1 VEITSFP
8 ADFEFPPRELGMRQK
23 ASAAEPRLV
32 FDGGHGDGGGQILRT
47 ALAPSALTGRSIS
60 SIFGRTAP
68 SPALPPS
75 TASVLRLIT
84 PGTTRP
90 LWLNGGTPRINC
102 ARRELTCQSPSAM
115 PTENLILT
123 IPNEISRRDKKQE
136 HPAMRQAPYI
146 ADVESKRLALRRNRL
161 VAGSLLV
168 IAVLVFIGIRL
179 FVQPSFA
186 AELISA
192 AAEAA
197 IVGGLAD
204 WFAVT
209 ALFRRPLGLPIPHT
223 ALIPARKDEIGKS
236 LGGFVRDQ
244 FLDPELL
251 IERLRKENRAVQL
264 AQWVDT
270 AGAAN
275 FIAER
280 VIAIVPIIL
289 NYANDAQIRTFLGNV
304 AHGGLRRLDLVPT
317 LDAII
322 EALIRAS
329 KHMEIVDAVIEILRP
344 SLEGIKELIIE
355 RIGEQTGRFFPR
367 YFDRRIGK
375 GLVDGIE
382 KWLDAVRTSGS
393 DERLRLDVWTQETM
407 AKFRASP
414 DYPRLIEQAQRVIV
428 NHPALAHSL
437 GAIWDE
443 IRRELMDDVFSPSPK
458 IGSISVEV
466 VRTIGRLLQE
476 TPAVQQ
482 YLNTAIERILVDYIT
497 PWRVEIGNYIAEVV
511 ESWDG
516 PKIAD
521 AIELQV
527 GRDLQ
532 YIRINGTLVGA
543 LIGSALFLIGVAM
556 PGLLKAAA
564 AIRF

>member
-1 VEITSFP
+1 M
-8 ADFEFPPRELGMRQK
+8 RE
-23 ASAAEPRLV
+23 
-32 FDGGHGDGGGQILRT
+32 
-47 ALAPSALTGRSIS
+47 
-60 SIFGRTAP
+60 
-68 SPALPPS
+68 
-75 TASVLRLIT
+75 
-84 PGTTRP
+84 
-90 LWLNGGTPRINC
+90 
-102 ARRELTCQSPSAM
+102 
-115 PTENLILT
+115 
-123 IPNEISRRDKKQE
+123 
-136 HPAMRQAPYI
+136 APYI
-146 ADVESKRLALRRNRL
+146 ADVESKRVALRKNRL

-168 IAVLVFIGIRL
+168 IAVLVFMGIRL
-179 FVQPSFA
+179 FVEPSFA

-244 FLDPELL
+244 FLDPEQL

-317 LDAII
+317 LDAVI
-322 EALIRAS
+322 EALIRAG
-329 KHMEIVDAVIEILRP
+329 KHMEIVDAIIEILRP
-344 SLEGIKELIIE
+344 SLDGVKEPIIE
-355 RIGEQTGRFFPR
+355 RVGEQTGRFFPR
-367 YFDRRIGK
+367 YFDRRIGE
-375 GLVDGIE
+375 GVIGGIE

-393 DERLRLDVWTQETM
+393 GERVRLDVWAQETI

-414 DYPRLIEQAQRVIV
+414 DYLRLIEQTQRVIV

-443 IRRELMDDVFSPSPK
+443 IRRELIDDAFSPSPK

-497 PWRVEIGNYIAEVV
+497 PWRVEIGHYIAEVV
-511 ESWDG
+511 AGWDG
-516 PKIAD
+516 PRVAD

-532 YIRINGTLVGA
+532 YIRINGTLAGA
-543 LIGSALFLIGVAM
+543 LIGSVLFLIGAAM
-556 PGLLKAAA
+556 PGLVRIATAAL
-564 AIRF
+564 F

>member
-1 VEITSFP
+1 
-8 ADFEFPPRELGMRQK
+8 
-23 ASAAEPRLV
+23 
-32 FDGGHGDGGGQILRT
+32 
-47 ALAPSALTGRSIS
+47 
-60 SIFGRTAP
+60 
-68 SPALPPS
+68 
-75 TASVLRLIT
+75 
-84 PGTTRP
+84 
-90 LWLNGGTPRINC
+90 
-102 ARRELTCQSPSAM
+102 
-115 PTENLILT
+115 
-123 IPNEISRRDKKQE
+123 
-136 HPAMRQAPYI
+136 MRQAPYI
-146 ADVESKRLALRRNRL
+146 ADVESKRRALRRNKL
-161 VAGSLLV
+161 VAGGLLV

-179 FVQPSFA
+179 FGRPSFA

-223 ALIPARKDEIGKS
+223 GLIPARKDEIGKS

-270 AGAAN
+270 AEAAN
-275 FIAER
+275 FIADR

-317 LDAII
+317 LDAVI
-322 EALIRAS
+322 EALLRAG
-329 KHMEIVDAVIEILRP
+329 KHMEIVDAVIQILRP
-344 SLEGIKELIIE
+344 SLEGIKEPIVE
-355 RIGEQTGRFFPR
+355 RVGEQTGRFFPR
-367 YFDRRIGK
+367 YFDRRIGE
-375 GLVDGIE
+375 GVVDGVE
-382 KWLDAVRTSGS
+382 KWLDAVQTSGS
-393 DERLRLDVWTQETM
+393 EERLRLDVWTQEAM

-414 DYPRLIEQAQRVIV
+414 DYPSLIEQAQRAIV

-443 IRRELMDDVFSPSPK
+443 IRRELMNDVFSPSPK
-458 IGSISVEV
+458 IGLISVEV

-482 YLNTAIERILVDYIT
+482 YLNAAIERILVDYIT

-511 ESWDG
+511 AGWDG

-543 LIGSALFLIGVAM
+543 LIGSTLFLIGVAM
-556 PGLLKAAA
+556 PGLLKIAAA
-564 AIRF
+564 TIF

>member
-1 VEITSFP
+1 
-8 ADFEFPPRELGMRQK
+8 
-23 ASAAEPRLV
+23 
-32 FDGGHGDGGGQILRT
+32 
-47 ALAPSALTGRSIS
+47 
-60 SIFGRTAP
+60 
-68 SPALPPS
+68 
-75 TASVLRLIT
+75 
-84 PGTTRP
+84 
-90 LWLNGGTPRINC
+90 
-102 ARRELTCQSPSAM
+102 
-115 PTENLILT
+115 
-123 IPNEISRRDKKQE
+123 
-136 HPAMRQAPYI
+136 MRQAPYI
-146 ADVESKRLALRRNRL
+146 ADVESKRRTLRRNKL
-161 VAGSLLV
+161 VAGGLLV

-179 FVQPSFA
+179 FGRPSFA

-223 ALIPARKDEIGKS
+223 GLIPARKDEIGKS

-270 AGAAN
+270 AEAAN
-275 FIAER
+275 FIADR

-317 LDAII
+317 LDAVI
-322 EALIRAS
+322 EALLRAG
-329 KHMEIVDAVIEILRP
+329 KHMEIVDAVIQILRP
-344 SLEGIKELIIE
+344 SLEGIKEPIVE
-355 RIGEQTGRFFPR
+355 RVGEQTGRFFPR
-367 YFDRRIGK
+367 YFDRRIGE
-375 GLVDGIE
+375 GVVDGVK
-382 KWLDAVRTSGS
+382 KWLDAVQTSGS
-393 DERLRLDVWTQETM
+393 EERLRLDVWTQEAM

-414 DYPRLIEQAQRVIV
+414 DYPSLIEQAQRAIV
-428 NHPALAHSL
+428 NHPALGHSL

-443 IRRELMDDVFSPSPK
+443 IRRELMNDVFSPSPK
-458 IGSISVEV
+458 IGLISVEV

-482 YLNTAIERILVDYIT
+482 YLNAAIERILVDYIT

-511 ESWDG
+511 AGWDG

-543 LIGSALFLIGVAM
+543 LIGSTLFLIGVAI
-556 PGLLKAAA
+556 PGLLKIAAA
-564 AIRF
+564 TIF

>member
-1 VEITSFP
+1 
-8 ADFEFPPRELGMRQK
+8 
-23 ASAAEPRLV
+23 
-32 FDGGHGDGGGQILRT
+32 
-47 ALAPSALTGRSIS
+47 
-60 SIFGRTAP
+60 
-68 SPALPPS
+68 
-75 TASVLRLIT
+75 
-84 PGTTRP
+84 
-90 LWLNGGTPRINC
+90 
-102 ARRELTCQSPSAM
+102 
-115 PTENLILT
+115 
-123 IPNEISRRDKKQE
+123 
-136 HPAMRQAPYI
+136 MRQAPYI
-146 ADVESKRLALRRNRL
+146 ADVESKRRALRRNKL
-161 VAGSLLV
+161 VAGGLLV

-179 FVQPSFA
+179 FGRPSFA

-223 ALIPARKDEIGKS
+223 GLIPARKDEIGKS

-270 AGAAN
+270 AEAAN
-275 FIAER
+275 FIADR

-289 NYANDAQIRTFLGNV
+289 NYANDAQIRMFLGNV

-317 LDAII
+317 LDAVI
-322 EALIRAS
+322 EALLRAG
-329 KHMEIVDAVIEILRP
+329 KHMEIVDAVIQILRP
-344 SLEGIKELIIE
+344 SLEGIKEPIVE
-355 RIGEQTGRFFPR
+355 RVGEQTGRFFPR
-367 YFDRRIGK
+367 YFDRRIGE
-375 GLVDGIE
+375 GVVDGVE
-382 KWLDAVRTSGS
+382 KWLDAVQTSGS
-393 DERLRLDVWTQETM
+393 EERLRLDIWTQEAM

-414 DYPRLIEQAQRVIV
+414 DYPSLIEQAQRAIV

-443 IRRELMDDVFSPSPK
+443 IRRELMNDVFSPSPK
-458 IGSISVEV
+458 IGLISVEV

-482 YLNTAIERILVDYIT
+482 YLNAAIERVLVDYIT

-511 ESWDG
+511 ASWDG

-543 LIGSALFLIGVAM
+543 LIGSTLFLIGVAI
-556 PGLLKAAA
+556 PGLLKIAAA
-564 AIRF
+564 TIF

>member
-1 VEITSFP
+1 
-8 ADFEFPPRELGMRQK
+8 MK
-23 ASAAEPRLV
+23 
-32 FDGGHGDGGGQILRT
+32 
-47 ALAPSALTGRSIS
+47 
-60 SIFGRTAP
+60 
-68 SPALPPS
+68 
-75 TASVLRLIT
+75 
-84 PGTTRP
+84 
-90 LWLNGGTPRINC
+90 
-102 ARRELTCQSPSAM
+102 
-115 PTENLILT
+115 
-123 IPNEISRRDKKQE
+123 
-136 HPAMRQAPYI
+136 QAPYI
-146 ADVESKRLALRRNRL
+146 ADVENKRRALRRNKL

-186 AELISA
+186 AELIST

-223 ALIPARKDEIGKS
+223 GLIPARKDEIGKS

-244 FLDPELL
+244 FLDPGLL
-251 IERLRKENRAVQL
+251 IARLRKDNRAVQL
-264 AQWVDT
+264 AEWVDT

-317 LDAII
+317 LDAVI
-322 EALIRAS
+322 EALIRAG
-329 KHMEIVDAVIEILRP
+329 KHMEIVDAVVEILRP
-344 SLEGIKELIIE
+344 SLDGVKDPIVE
-355 RIGEQTGRFFPR
+355 RVGEQTGRFFPR
-367 YFDRRIGK
+367 YFDRRIGE
-375 GLVDGIE
+375 GVIDGID

-393 DERLRLDVWTQETM
+393 GERLRLDVWIQETT
-407 AKFRASP
+407 ATFRASP
-414 DYPRLIEQAQRVIV
+414 EYPRLIEQAQKVIV

-443 IRRELMDDVFSPSPK
+443 IRRELMDDAFSPSPK

-466 VRTIGRLLQE
+466 VRTIGRLLQK

-511 ESWDG
+511 ASWDG

-556 PGLLKAAA
+556 PGLLRAAA
-564 AIRF
+564 ATIF